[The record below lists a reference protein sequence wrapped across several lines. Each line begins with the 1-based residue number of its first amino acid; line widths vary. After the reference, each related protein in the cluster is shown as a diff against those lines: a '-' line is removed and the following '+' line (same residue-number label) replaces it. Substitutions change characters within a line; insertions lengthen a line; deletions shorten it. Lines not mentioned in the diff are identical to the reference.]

1 MKLQKKL
8 YFCPECGTPANHL
21 SRNSSQTLRCES
33 CGAQFSVSQ
42 ASAGASDASDDWG
55 LRLQHTS
62 HWRWWVV
69 GAVTLSLAISFL
81 MPLWGS
87 FSRSGSPSADALL
100 KLNAS
105 RGRAQATTLYEESG
119 KISRIDL
126 FKQRNEQNQDE
137 YTVAVTDMK
146 SGAALSQPQIY
157 RLPWMLHGEEFRSLS
172 DGKLYLQLK
181 EKMMLQ
187 LDAETKQFVD
197 ITPQLSA
204 KFPSELGVGITQ
216 VKFAYQDRPDGFEVM
231 ANDGKKYWVYWHIGQ
246 IRSQAQ
252 SREEEQ
258 KIAAYTDLKEDYEF
272 APIDGGISF
281 NRAYLLIKTWR
292 KTHSGQPLYRDYLEL
307 VAMDSE
313 TYRRDSRNLREMDGG
328 YAVKAYVLNRGL
340 TKLQVQQPAT
350 PRFNAAILANNAQS
364 LLLSY
369 TPTPDEMQ
377 GRELQLLNR
386 QSGQIVWSRT
396 VEQMPQVTRGGVYL
410 SADAIPSGF
419 FLSSDGMTPSL
430 LIGNDG
436 RVLHDFN
443 PPKG

>member
-1 MKLQKKL
+1 MNLPKNF
-8 YFCPECGTPANHL
+8 YFCPQCGIPAKHL
-21 SRNSSQTLRCES
+21 SRGWAQARRCES

-42 ASAGASDASDDWG
+42 APTDTSDDWD

-69 GAVTLSLAISFL
+69 GAVILALAVSFL
-81 MPLWGS
+81 LPMWSS
-87 FSRSGSPSADALL
+87 FSRSDRSSVEARVN
-100 KLNAS
+100 LNAS

-137 YTVAVTDMK
+137 YTVAVTDMQ
-146 SGAALSQPQIY
+146 SGAALSEPQLY
-157 RLPWMLHGEEFRSLS
+157 RLPWMLNGEEFRSLS
-172 DGKLYLQLK
+172 DGKIYLQLK
-181 EKMMLQ
+181 EKIMLQ

-204 KFPSELGVGITQ
+204 KFPSELGVGIAQ
-216 VKFAYQDRPDGFEVM
+216 VKFAYKDRPDGFEVL
-231 ANDGKKYWVYWHIGQ
+231 ANDGKKYWVYWLIGQ
-246 IRSQAQ
+246 IRSQDK
-252 SREEEQ
+252 SSEEEQ

-272 APIDGGISF
+272 APINGGSSL

-292 KTHSGQPLYRDYLEL
+292 KTQSGQPQYRGYVEL
-307 VAMDSE
+307 VAMDGE
-313 TYRRDSRNLREMDGG
+313 TYRRDPRNLREMDGG
-328 YAVKAYVLNRGL
+328 YAVQPYVLNRGL
-340 TKLQVQQPAT
+340 TKLLVQQPAT
-350 PRFNAAILANNAQS
+350 PRFNAAILASNAQS

-386 QSGQIVWSRT
+386 QSGQIVWSRL
-396 VEQMPQVTRGGVYL
+396 VEQLPQITRGGAYL
-410 SADAIPSGF
+410 SADALPSGF
-419 FLSSDGMTPSL
+419 FLHSDGMTPSL

-443 PPKG
+443 PPKD